1 LLVQVAF
8 LIGFF
13 WLLFA
18 IIGVQAFK
26 ASLSRQCVWIDPQ
39 NISNYTNNFTLCGGY
54 QDNTTGE
61 SLPWV
66 FSNGTIGQASPKGF
80 ICPRGSQCIEQISLY
95 NGTVNFDNI
104 ANSLELVFV
113 TMTANTFT
121 DLMYYTTNSDYLPAA
136 LFFAAAIVIMMLWL
150 TNLLIAVITSS
161 FAIIREENKGSAFK
175 AAEQPALPLEHNAAI
190 RKRMSVLKY
199 WYDKTAWIWIIV
211 ISYGLLCQALRTSSI
226 SPSQESFISYSEV
239 IVTMALFVEIILRFA
254 ADWRN
259 FHRRRR
265 NLVDATL
272 AVITMVIL
280 FPPIRNSGQPYAW
293 LTIFQ
298 ILRIYRVVWAVPMT
312 RDLIGKVLGDAI
324 GIGNLVLFVF
334 LITFLVSIFAVQ
346 LFRGDI
352 PTVDQFG
359 NTVEITFFSVYNAF
373 LGMYQILSSENWTI
387 LLYNVA
393 GYNHPLHT
401 GWIGAI
407 FLIGWFILSYFILIN
422 MFIAVI
428 QENFD
433 VSEDEKRLQ
442 QVKAFLQNREMG
454 SSSSNLAL
462 STIFRLGRSRKA
474 KDPLDYGQAAMEM
487 LLKDAVVRDFL
498 DEETDP
504 RQQNSSV
511 EPLTMGNASTAQQ
524 SGSGLS
530 ALWDKFLARVWNREP
545 NPFYSNLR
553 FTGAKETLDPRVM
566 AKEAVSASIQ
576 RKKAQRDFLARHPM
590 YNTTLFIFKPTN
602 PIRRFCQRIVGP
614 GRGSERFDGVEPN
627 RVVWHTF
634 SALIYATIVTMV
646 VLACVTTPLYQK
658 EYFET
663 HVYSVTNWFVWT
675 DLAFAA
681 IFSVEAMIK
690 VIADGCFWTP
700 NAYFRSL
707 WGFIDG
713 LVLITLLINVITSFL
728 SYGVVSRAIG
738 AFKALRALRLL
749 NVSDSARDT
758 FNKLIFVGGWRV
770 LSAAVVSMFLLVPFA
785 IYGVNLF
792 NGKFAICNDNTPDI
806 FNLSDCA
813 GEWGGTPFNNNW
825 TMVTPRVVSNPYYN
839 FDSFGGALFVLYQIV
854 SQEGWVDVM
863 WSAESIMG
871 RGLQRQ
877 NYASQGNAVFF
888 VIFNLMATVF
898 VLTLFIS
905 VFMRTYTEQT
915 GVAFLTTEQRSWME
929 MRKLLRQVAP
939 SKRPSNKVS
948 PKWKIW
954 CYKRAVQ
961 KHGIWH
967 KSVTVILVLHIFL
980 LMLEYYPEPYW
991 WTRLRDCIFLGFTV
1005 FYIANIFVRIIG
1017 LSWARFRRSS
1027 WDVYSLLAVSGTL
1040 VTTLLL
1046 FSNFNSQSYM
1056 QSHKLFLVSITL
1068 LLIPRNSALDQL
1080 FKTAAASLTNI
1091 VNLLATW
1098 FVLFLVY
1105 GIAMTQIFGLTRFGS
1120 QETNNLNL
1128 RTVPKA
1134 LILLFRMSC
1143 GEGWNQIMEDY
1154 ATITVPFC
1162 VDTGDIFG
1170 TDCGS
1175 PGGAR
1180 FLFVSWNIIS
1190 MYIFVSL
1197 FVSLIFENFSY
1208 VYQRSSG
1215 LSIINREET
1224 RRFKQAWATFDPQGT
1239 GYISKEN
1246 FPRLLGELSGV
1257 FAMRIYDEDDSVR
1270 RILED
1275 VQVQTPGMR
1284 ANSVASASQATGID
1298 LKALNER
1305 ISRIDAKKVRERR
1318 RIYNLFYL
1326 EAMVSADPDR
1336 GLAFTTVLMI
1346 LAHYKVISD
1355 SKSLK

>member
-1 LLVQVAF
+1 
-8 LIGFF
+8 
-13 WLLFA
+13 
-18 IIGVQAFK
+18 
-26 ASLSRQCVWIDPQ
+26 
-39 NISNYTNNFTLCGGY
+39 
-54 QDNTTGE
+54 
-61 SLPWV
+61 V
-66 FSNGTIGQASPKGF
+66 FPNGTNGEASPKGL
-80 ICPRGSQCIEQISLY
+80 ICPRGSQCIEQTSLY

-104 ANSLELVFV
+104 VNSLELVFV
-113 TMTANTFT
+113 IMSANTFT
-121 DLMYYTTNSDYLPAA
+121 DLMYYTTDSDYLPAA
-136 LFFAAAIVIMMLWL
+136 LFFVAAIVIMMLWL
-150 TNLLIAVITSS
+150 INLLIAVIISS
-161 FAIIREENKGSAFK
+161 FAIIREESRGSPFK
-175 AAEQPALPLEHNAAI
+175 AAQQPAVPLEQNAAI

-199 WYDKTAWIWIIV
+199 WYDKTAWVWIVV
-211 ISYGLLCQALRTSSI
+211 ITYGLLCQSLRTASI
-226 SPSQESFISYSEV
+226 SPSRENFISYSEI
-239 IVTMALFVEIILRFA
+239 IVTMALFIEIILRFA

-259 FHRRRR
+259 FYRRKR
-265 NLVDATL
+265 NLVDAAL
-272 AVITMVIL
+272 AVITVVIL
-280 FPPIRNSGQPYAW
+280 LPPIRNSGQPYAW

-298 ILRIYRVVWAVPMT
+298 ILRIYRVVWAISIT
-312 RDLIGKVLGDAI
+312 RNLIEKVLGDAT
-324 GIGNLVLFVF
+324 GIGNLILFVF
-334 LITFLVSIFAVQ
+334 LLTFLVSILAVQ
-346 LFRGDI
+346 LFRGNI
-352 PTVDQFG
+352 YPVDSFG
-359 NTVEITFFSVYNAF
+359 NTVHITFFSLYNAF
-373 LGMYQILSSENWTI
+373 LGMYQVLSTENWTI
-387 LLYNVA
+387 LLYNVT
-393 GYNHPLHT
+393 GNEEYLNT
-401 GWIGAI
+401 GWIGAT

-442 QVKAFLQNREMG
+442 QIKAFLQNRDMG

-462 STIFRLGRSRKA
+462 SAIFRLGRSRKT
-474 KDPLDYGQAAMEM
+474 KDPLDYGPAAMEM
-487 LLKDAVVRDFL
+487 LLNDTVVRDFL
-498 DEETDP
+498 NEQMDSD
-504 RQQNSSV
+504 QQNSSV
-511 EPLTMGNASTAQQ
+511 DSLTMGNVSAAQQ

-530 ALWDKFLARVWNREP
+530 ALWNKFLTRVWNREP

-566 AKEAVSASIQ
+566 AQEAVSASMQ
-576 RKKAQRDFLARHPM
+576 RKKAQREFLGRHPM
-590 YNTTLFIFKPTN
+590 YNTALFIFKPTN

-627 RVVWHTF
+627 KFVWYTF
-634 SALIYATIVTMV
+634 SAFIYATVVTMV
-646 VLACVTTPLYQK
+646 VLACITTPLYQK

-663 HVYSVTNWFVWT
+663 HVYSVKNWFVWT

-681 IFSVEAMIK
+681 VFLVEALIK

-713 LVLITLLINVITSFL
+713 LVLITLIINVAASF
-728 SYGVVSRAIG
+728 SNAGIVSRVIG

-758 FNKLIFVGGWRV
+758 FSKLIIIGGWRV
-770 LSAAVVSMFLLVPFA
+770 LSAAFVSMSLLIPFA
-785 IYGVNLF
+785 IYGLNLF
-792 NGKFAICNDNTPDI
+792 NGQFAICNDNTPGI
-806 FNLSDCA
+806 VNLSDCA

-825 TMVTPRVVSNPYYN
+825 TMVTPRVVANPYYN
-839 FDSFGGALFVLYQIV
+839 FDTFGGALFVLYQIV
-854 SQEGWVDVM
+854 SEEGWVDVM
-863 WSAESIMG
+863 WSAESIVG

-877 NYASQGNAVFF
+877 DYASQGNAVFF
-888 VIFNLMATVF
+888 IIFNLMATVF

-939 SKRPSNKVS
+939 SKRPSNKAS
-948 PKWKIW
+948 QKWKVW

-967 KSVTVILVLHIFL
+967 RSVTVILVLHLLL

-991 WTRLRDCIFLGFTV
+991 WTRLRDYIFLFFTV
-1005 FYIANIFVRIIG
+1005 LYIANIFVRIIG

-1027 WDVYSLLAVSGTL
+1027 WDVYSLLAVSGTF
-1040 VTTLLL
+1040 VTTLLF
-1046 FSNFNSQSYM
+1046 FSNFDSGTYIQF
-1056 QSHKLFLVSITL
+1056 HKLFLVSITL

-1105 GIAMTQIFGLTRFGS
+1105 AIAMTQIFGLTAFGS
-1120 QETNNLNL
+1120 QGTNNLNL

-1134 LILLFRMSC
+1134 LIVLFRMSC
-1143 GEGWNQIMEDY
+1143 GEGWNQIMSDY
-1154 ATITVPFC
+1154 ATMVPPFC
-1162 VDTGDIFG
+1162 VETDDFFSS
-1170 TDCGS
+1170 DCGS
-1175 PGGAR
+1175 PGGAG

-1197 FVSLIFENFSY
+1197 FVSLIFESFSY

-1224 RRFKQAWATFDPQGT
+1224 RRFKQAWATFDPEGT

-1275 VQVQTPGMR
+1275 VQVQTSAVR

-1298 LKALNER
+1298 LKALNKR
-1305 ISRIDAKKVRERR
+1305 IAQIDGKKVRERR
-1318 RIYNLFYL
+1318 RIYNIFYQ
-1326 EAMVSADPDR
+1326 EIMVSADPDH
-1336 GLAFTTVLMI
+1336 GLAFTTVLMT
-1346 LAHYKVISD
+1346 LAHYKVIND
-1355 SKSLK
+1355 NKCLK

>member
-1 LLVQVAF
+1 
-8 LIGFF
+8 
-13 WLLFA
+13 
-18 IIGVQAFK
+18 
-26 ASLSRQCVWIDPQ
+26 VWISPDPV
-39 NISNYTNNFTLCGGY
+39 NMNNYTNPFQLCGGY
-54 QDNTTGE
+54 LDNTTGQ
-61 SLPWV
+61 SLPWIYP
-66 FSNGTIGQASPKGF
+66 NGSSGEQTPKGY
-80 ICPRGSQCIEQISLY
+80 ICPRGSQCIETTSLY

-104 ANSLELVFV
+104 GNSLELVFV
-113 TMTANTFT
+113 IMSANTFT
-121 DLMYYTTNSDYLPAA
+121 DLMYYTTDSDYLPAS
-136 LFFAAAIVIMMLWL
+136 LFFIAGIVIMMLWL

-161 FAIIREENKGSAFK
+161 FQVIREENEGSAFTSVQ
-175 AAEQPALPLEHNAAI
+175 QPMLPFGHNAVT
-190 RKRMSVLKY
+190 RKRVSAIKY
-199 WYDKTAWIWIIV
+199 WYDKTAWIWIVV
-211 ISYGLLCQALRTSSI
+211 ITYGLLCQAMRTASI
-226 SPSQESFISYSEV
+226 SSWRENFISYSETV
-239 IVTMALFVEIILRFA
+239 VTMVLFIEIILRFA
-254 ADWRN
+254 CDLRN

-265 NLVDATL
+265 NLVDAAL
-272 AVITMVIL
+272 AVITMIIL
-280 FPPIRNSGQPYAW
+280 LPPIRNSGQAYAW

-312 RDLIGKVLGDAI
+312 RNLIEKVLGNAT
-324 GIGNLVLFVF
+324 GIGNLILFVF
-334 LITFLVSIFAVQ
+334 LITFLVAILAVQ

-352 PTVDQFG
+352 YPIDPYG
-359 NTVEITFFSVYNAF
+359 NTVHITFFSLYNAF

-387 LLYNVA
+387 NLYNVTA
-393 GYNHPLHT
+393 YNSYLST
-401 GWIGAI
+401 GWIGAC
-407 FLIGWFILSYFILIN
+407 FFIGWFILGYFILIN

-442 QVKAFLQNREMG
+442 QVKAFLQNKDMG

-462 STIFRLGRSRKA
+462 STIFRFGRSRKT

-498 DEETDP
+498 DEQIDP
-504 RQQNSSV
+504 NQQNPSV
-511 EPLTMGNASTAQQ
+511 TPATTGNASTVNH
-524 SGSGLS
+524 SGNPFS
-530 ALWDKFLARVWNREP
+530 ALWDIFLTRVWNREP
-545 NPFYSNLR
+545 NPFYTSLR
-553 FTGAKETLDPRVM
+553 FSGVNETLDPRTM
-566 AKEAVSASIQ
+566 AREAVNASIQ
-576 RKKAQRDFLARHPM
+576 RKKAQRDFLVRHPT
-590 YNTTLFIFKPTN
+590 YNNALFIFTPSN

-627 RVVWHTF
+627 KIIWYTF
-634 SALIYATIVTMV
+634 SAFIYATIVTMV

-658 EYFET
+658 EYFEV
-663 HVYSVTNWFVWT
+663 HVYSVKNWFVWT

-681 IFSVEAMIK
+681 VFTIEALIK
-690 VIADGCFWTP
+690 VIADGAFWTP

-713 LVLITLLINVITSFL
+713 LVLITLIINVITSFL
-728 SYGVVSRAIG
+728 SDGAVSRAVG

-749 NVSDSARDT
+749 NVSDSARET
-758 FNKLIFVGGWRV
+758 FNKLIVIGGWRV
-770 LSAAVVSMFLLVPFA
+770 ISAAFVSMALLIPFA

-792 NGKFAICNDNTPDI
+792 NGQLTTCNDNTSGI
-806 FNLSDCA
+806 VNLSDCA
-813 GEWGGTPFNNNW
+813 GEWGSTPFSNNW
-825 TMVTPRVVSNPYYN
+825 TMVTPRVVSNPFYD
-839 FDSFGGALFVLYQIV
+839 FDDFGGALFILFQIV

-863 WSAESIMG
+863 WSVESIVS

-877 NYASQGNAVFF
+877 DYASQGNAVFF

-939 SKRPSNKVS
+939 SKRPSNKAN

-961 KHGIWH
+961 KHGKWH
-967 KSVTVILVLHIFL
+967 QIVTGILVLHLLL
-980 LMLEYYPEPYW
+980 LMLEYYPEPYS
-991 WTRLRDCIFLGFTV
+991 WTRARDYIFLIFTM
-1005 FYIANIFVRIIG
+1005 FYIANIIIRIIG
-1017 LSWARFRRSS
+1017 LSWPRFRRSS

-1046 FSNFNSQSYM
+1046 FSSFDSPYYNQF
-1056 QSHKLFLVSITL
+1056 HKLFLVSITL
-1068 LLIPRNSALDQL
+1068 LLIPRNNALDQL
-1080 FKTAAASLTNI
+1080 FKTAAASLTSI
-1091 VNLLATW
+1091 GNLLATW

-1105 GIAMTQIFGLTRFGS
+1105 AIAMNQIFGLTRFGS
-1120 QETNNLNL
+1120 QGTNNLNL

-1134 LILLFRMSC
+1134 LVLLFRMSC

-1154 ATITVPFC
+1154 ATIQSPFC
-1162 VDTGDIFG
+1162 VDTSDLTFG
-1170 TDCGS
+1170 SDCGS

-1180 FLFVSWNIIS
+1180 FLFISWNIIS

-1197 FVSLIFENFSY
+1197 FVSLIYESFSY

-1215 LSIINREET
+1215 LSIITREET
-1224 RRFKQAWATFDPQGT
+1224 RRFKQAWATFDPLGT

-1275 VQVQTPGMR
+1275 VQVQAPGMR
-1284 ANSVASASQATGID
+1284 ASSVASTSQATGID

-1305 ISRIDAKKVRERR
+1305 ISRIDAKKIRERR
-1318 RIYNLFYL
+1318 RIYNIFYQ
-1326 EAMVSADPDR
+1326 EVMVSADPER
-1336 GLAFTTVLMI
+1336 GLDFTTVLMI